1 MAAIAT
7 LVDVPVPPDIAHSA
21 YAPSIVGALALTPE
35 HRRVVPDAI
44 ASKLAVIGDAG
55 AALKRDLDTLV
66 NFLGATFVFDTFAN
80 RDERDVMRDHLARID
95 PVAYAWYQAHFLRQ
109 NKLTEVSLALENLAD
124 VVAPILTR
132 AINPLEPETVD
143 VSAIVEDLSE
153 DAFIRWR
160 KLEGAPH
167 IDASRLMGIKI
178 DYLETRLAPTAQD
191 FFDAAIFA
199 LNTKR
204 PIATR
209 PDGRVSD
216 TMIEIADT
224 YAFVMAARRQRPRPE
239 DHEPDR

>member
-7 LVDVPVPPDIAHSA
+7 LVDAPVPPDIAHSA
-21 YAPSIVGALALTPE
+21 YAPSIVGALAFTPE

-80 RDERDVMRDHLARID
+80 RDERDVVRDHLARTD

-109 NKLTEVSLALENLAD
+109 NKLTDVSLALENLAD

-160 KLEGAPH
+160 KLEGAPTS
-167 IDASRLMGIKI
+167 IPAVSWASRSIIWKPALHR
-178 DYLETRLAPTAQD
+178 RLRTSS
-191 FFDAAIFA
+191 
-199 LNTKR
+199 
-204 PIATR
+204 TR
-209 PDGRVSD
+209 PFSHSTPSAPLPR
-216 TMIEIADT
+216 
-224 YAFVMAARRQRPRPE
+224 ARMGASATP
-239 DHEPDR
+239 